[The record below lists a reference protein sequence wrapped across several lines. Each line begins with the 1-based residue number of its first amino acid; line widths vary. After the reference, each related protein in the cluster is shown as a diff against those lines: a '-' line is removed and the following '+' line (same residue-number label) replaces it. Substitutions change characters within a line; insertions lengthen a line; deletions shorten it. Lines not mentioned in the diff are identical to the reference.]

1 MDMSFFRR
9 ADRMLAR
16 EHAAPAGIDY
26 GLLVAT
32 LSAHQAESATARA
45 AATRRGW
52 ERPNDALAE
61 LLCAGPAWR
70 RAVRAQ
76 HGSFNPRLAQRP
88 LNSS

>member
-1 MDMSFFRR
+1 MDLAFFQR
-9 ADRMLAR
+9 AERMLAR
-16 EHAAPAGIDY
+16 DHAAPAPLDY

-32 LSAHQAESATARA
+32 LAAHQAESATARA

-61 LLCAGPAWR
+61 LLIAGPAWR

-76 HGSFNPRLAQRP
+76 RGSFNPRVAQRAF
-88 LNSS
+88 NSS